1 MPELGLGI
9 ALRTLRDRRGLNV
22 REVGK
27 LSDVDHA
34 YIYRLESGEKA
45 NPSEEMIA
53 KLLKTLKAGDRD
65 ATIVRWL
72 ANHEADPSLVVYVLE
87 RPEIEFD
94 AFVTAASVRHRGQAR
109 PDPAILIKRAQLML
123 QEFDAE

>member
-1 MPELGLGI
+1 MPELGLGT

-34 YIYRLESGEKA
+34 YIYRLEAGEKT
-45 NPSEEMIA
+45 NPSDEMMV
-53 KLLKTLKAGDRD
+53 KLLKTLKANDRE

-72 ANHEADPSLVVYVLE
+72 ATHSDADPALVVYAMDNDVH
-87 RPEIEFD
+87 PD
-94 AFVTAASVRHRGQAR
+94 AFMMAAGVRHRGQAR
-109 PDPAILIKRAQLML
+109 PDPATLIKRALAL
-123 QEFDAE
+123 LEEADGE

>member
-1 MPELGLGI
+1 MPELGLGA

-34 YIYRLESGEKA
+34 YIYRLESGEKT
-45 NPSEEMIA
+45 NPSDEMVV
-53 KLLKTLKAGDRD
+53 KLLKTLKANDRE

-72 ANHEADPSLVVYVLE
+72 ANHSDADPALVVYAMDNDVD
-87 RPEIEFD
+87 PD
-94 AFVTAASVRHRGQAR
+94 AFMMAAGVRHRGQGR
-109 PDPAILIKRAQLML
+109 PDHATLIKRALALLEDTDGQ
-123 QEFDAE
+123 